1 MTKMRQMTAKQIADR
16 WDIPFLIGTD
26 NTQAWK
32 DSFLAL
38 GTATIELDRAKEEQ
52 KEIVSALLHYQNLAD
67 TYFKALTNLQAD
79 HDSLDVQDYID
90 SAHEEV
96 ETT

>member
-1 MTKMRQMTAKQIADR
+1 MTAKQIADR
-16 WDIPFLIGTD
+16 WEIPFLIGVN

-38 GTATIELDRAKEEQ
+38 GTATIELDRIKEEQ
-52 KEIVSALLHYQNLAD
+52 KDIVNALLHYQNLAD
-67 TYFKALTNLQAD
+67 TYFKALTAIQSEY
-79 HDSLDVQDYID
+79 DSVDVQDYID

-96 ETT
+96 DTT

>member
-1 MTKMRQMTAKQIADR
+1 MTVKQIADR
-16 WDIPFLIGTD
+16 WEIPFLIGVD

-38 GTATIELDRAKEEQ
+38 GTATVELDRIKEEQ
-52 KEIVSALLHYQNLAD
+52 KDIVNALLHYQNLAD
-67 TYFKALTNLQAD
+67 TYFKALTAIQSNHND
-79 HDSLDVQDYID
+79 VDVQEYID

-96 ETT
+96 DTN